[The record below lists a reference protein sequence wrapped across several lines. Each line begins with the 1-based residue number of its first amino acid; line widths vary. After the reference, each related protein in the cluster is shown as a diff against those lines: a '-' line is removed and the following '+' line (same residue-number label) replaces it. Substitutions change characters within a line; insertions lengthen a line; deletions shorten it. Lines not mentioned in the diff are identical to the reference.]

1 MFRSPDRPRRA
12 VRAAAIAGCAG
23 AVLLGAA
30 CSSSGSTAASSS
42 SAAAPSSSAAAPSAS
57 GGSSAAAAPSA
68 GSAGSGTQA
77 LVQQHLAVPAPFA
90 DSSPPVTSVAKVKG
104 DKILYIPISLQ
115 IGVFQATLASMQQAA
130 GHVGITVSGCDGKF
144 GPAGAAACVNQA
156 LAEHV
161 SAVVLDN
168 IPVAL
173 IGQGLH
179 QLQAAHIAVLEDQAN
194 PVPGNDQLA
203 YLDVGGASLI
213 TSMAD
218 WIAADSG
225 GKADV
230 LVIEQNDT
238 PEQVIYV
245 NDDLLPEFKKTCPAC
260 KTKVIALGTD
270 QLHNLPTQVE
280 TALVQDPAI
289 NYVASEFDA
298 NVPSVVEGLKNSPL
312 AGKVKI
318 AGALGDVSSLERVK
332 SGQQAYDALASVGFG
347 GWVYVDDVLRM
358 LTGMPPVSGINAP
371 WRAFAASNVGSV
383 TVSAPAVADDGIFGG
398 NTYSK
403 VFLKLWGVS

>member
-1 MFRSPDRPRRA
+1 
-12 VRAAAIAGCAG
+12 
-23 AVLLGAA
+23 
-30 CSSSGSTAASSS
+30 
-42 SAAAPSSSAAAPSAS
+42 
-57 GGSSAAAAPSA
+57 
-68 GSAGSGTQA
+68 
-77 LVQQHLAVPAPFA
+77 
-90 DSSPPVTSVAKVKG
+90 VAKVKG

-130 GHVGITVSGCDGKF
+130 AHVGITVSGCDGKY

-173 IGQGLH
+173 IGQGLR
-179 QLQAAHIAVLEDQAN
+179 QLEAAHIAVLEDQAN
-194 PVPGNDQLA
+194 STAGNDQLA

-213 TSMAD
+213 ASLAD

-230 LVIEQNDT
+230 LIIEQDDT
-238 PEQVIYV
+238 PEQVTYIS
-245 NDDLLPEFKKTCPAC
+245 DDLLPEFKKTCPAC
-260 KTKVIALGTD
+260 KTKVIAMSTD
-270 QLHNLPTQVE
+270 QLQNLPTQVE
-280 TALVQDPAI
+280 TALVADPSI
-289 NYVASEFDA
+289 DYVASEFDA
-298 NVPSVVEGLKNSPL
+298 NVSYVVEGLKNSPL

-318 AGALGDVSSLERVK
+318 GGALGDISSLERVK

-347 GWVYVDDVLRM
+347 GWAYIDDVLRM
-358 LTGMPPVSGINAP
+358 LTGMPPVQGDNAP
-371 WRAFAASNVGSV
+371 WRAFDASNVGSV
-383 TVSAPAVADDGIFGG
+383 TVSAASVADDGIFGG
-398 NTYSK
+398 NTYSE